1 MTAMRRLTFASTT
14 SFGMCAIPYSMI
26 MSANLARG
34 ELVSS
39 SRSCLTL
46 VGVVLLGLRGFLE
59 LDVAE
64 VFASTCQELTKS
76 SISSRGERLAV
87 MVADVMGR
95 NGPNRL

>member
-1 MTAMRRLTFASTT
+1 
-14 SFGMCAIPYSMI
+14 MI

-46 VGVVLLGLRGFLE
+46 VGVVLLGFRGFLEGLGLGEE

-64 VFASTCQELTKS
+64 VLASTCQELTKS
-76 SISSRGERLAV
+76 SISSRRERLAV